1 LGLGRVVTLTP
12 TQALGFVFAGWSG
25 DADCSDGVVTM
36 STDRACTAQ
45 FNQAPPATLTV
56 TKTGAGAGTV
66 TSSPAGISCGSDCSQ
81 TYVNGTI
88 VTLTPAPAAG
98 SAFSGWTG
106 NADCDDGIVTMF
118 SARTCTARFETA
130 ISATDV
136 LMGQEPTR
144 FSITG
149 ASPERVFRFAAR
161 GGRSYCVEV
170 TNTDDG
176 RGGALVQADPSISV
190 FADGAAVQLIEAN
203 DNLVTE
209 PVGRFQSRAC
219 FVAPASTIPMDG
231 RIRVSDKSPGTAYY
245 VLRIVETTLWASW
258 FFQGGDFNSFVLM
271 RNTTDGSCSFT
282 ITWRDPS
289 GTVVGSS
296 GLQSVG
302 AHGGVGLNSR
312 SFVPAVSVNGTVAV
326 AHDCSP
332 EALIGQ
338 LTSLSGEQGI
348 NFDSALFQ
356 RRPW

>member
-1 LGLGRVVTLTP
+1 
-12 TQALGFVFAGWSG
+12 
-25 DADCSDGVVTM
+25 
-36 STDRACTAQ
+36 
-45 FNQAPPATLTV
+45 
-56 TKTGAGAGTV
+56 
-66 TSSPAGISCGSDCSQ
+66 
-81 TYVNGTI
+81 
-88 VTLTPAPAAG
+88 
-98 SAFSGWTG
+98 
-106 NADCDDGIVTMF
+106 
-118 SARTCTARFETA
+118 
-130 ISATDV
+130 
-136 LMGQEPTR
+136 
-144 FSITG
+144 
-149 ASPERVFRFAAR
+149 
-161 GGRSYCVEV
+161 
-170 TNTDDG
+170 
-176 RGGALVQADPSISV
+176 VQADPSISV